1 MEIYVNRIVGMSN
14 IKILNQ
20 QASVTEGKNILLP
33 LTSFIP
39 ILLSCNFL
47 KRVLNIFLVF
57 FFLNKHCL
65 INSFEFPDICRK
77 FQLLFFSHWKA
88 P

>member
-14 IKILNQ
+14 IKILLNQ

-39 ILLSCNFL
+39 LIFL
-47 KRVLNIFLVF
+47 QFFKRVLSVFLVVF
-57 FFLNKHCL
+57 FF
-65 INSFEFPDICRK
+65 
-77 FQLLFFSHWKA
+77 
-88 P
+88 

>member
-14 IKILNQ
+14 IKILLNQ

-39 ILLSCNFL
+39 ILLCCNFL

-57 FFLNKHCL
+57 FF
-65 INSFEFPDICRK
+65 F
-77 FQLLFFSHWKA
+77 
-88 P
+88 